1 VTDNH
6 NLPDP
11 SEELPPPV
19 DFGSP
24 PPTPAVPV
32 PAEPVPERP
41 VVLRRCQTGRV
52 IGGVACGI
60 GRWLG
65 IDVLWVRIIFLV
77 LLFGGGSGLLLYII
91 GWIAIPE
98 ETGGEPVGVSPH
110 ASSYRTQVF
119 IGGALVVLGSWLLI
133 TRLFPQIS
141 GFIGPIVV
149 IAFGLM
155 LLLGGRGR

>member
-1 VTDNH
+1 MTDNQS
-6 NLPDP
+6 PDP
-11 SEELPPPV
+11 GDELPPPV

-24 PPTPAVPV
+24 PPPPPV
-32 PAEPVPERP
+32 PAQPVPEPP

-65 IDVLWVRIIFLV
+65 IDVLWIRLIFLT

-98 ETGGEPVGVSPH
+98 ETADESVGQSPH

-119 IGGALVVLGSWLLI
+119 IGGALVALGSWLLI

-141 GFIGPIVV
+141 AFIGPIVV

-155 LLLGGRGR
+155 LLVGGRNR

>member
-1 VTDNH
+1 MTDNQQ
-6 NLPDP
+6 LPED
-11 SEELPPPV
+11 ELPPPV

-24 PPTPAVPV
+24 PPPPV
-32 PAEPVPERP
+32 PAQPVAERP

-65 IDVLWVRIIFLV
+65 IDALWIRIIFLV

-98 ETGGEPVGVSPH
+98 ETAGEPVGESPH

-119 IGGALVVLGSWLLI
+119 IGGALVALGSWLLL

-141 GFIGPIVV
+141 GYIGPIVV
-149 IAFGLM
+149 IVFGLM
-155 LLLGGRGR
+155 LLLGGRSR

>member
-6 NLPDP
+6 PDP
-11 SEELPPPV
+11 SDELPPPV
-19 DFGSP
+19 DFGSLP
-24 PPTPAVPV
+24 P

-65 IDVLWVRIIFLV
+65 IDVLWIRIIFLV

-98 ETGGEPVGVSPH
+98 ETAGEPVGVSPH

-133 TRLFPQIS
+133 TRIFPQIS
-141 GFIGPIVV
+141 AFIGPIVV

-155 LLLGGRGR
+155 LLLGGRAR